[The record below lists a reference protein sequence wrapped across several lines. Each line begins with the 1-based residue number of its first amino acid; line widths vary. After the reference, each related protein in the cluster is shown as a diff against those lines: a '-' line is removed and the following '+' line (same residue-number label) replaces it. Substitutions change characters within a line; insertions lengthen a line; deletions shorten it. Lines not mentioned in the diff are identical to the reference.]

1 MLKVVIPCFNA
12 ENYIESCISS
22 LQQQTEKNF
31 EAIIVDDAS
40 TDLTSEKANNAIKKD
55 SRFKLARKT
64 ENKGALSSII
74 DGTKALNPGEDD
86 IIVNVDGDDYLYL
99 KTALE
104 IINHTYQR
112 TDCLMTYGSFK
123 TQSGNIRMPGQG
135 RRYTQ
140 NIINRCMYRKAEWLA
155 SHLRTYKYSLWNKIN
170 KEDLKDE
177 DGEYWRAAIDMA
189 LMFPMLE
196 MAGDRQEAV
205 SDIIYCYRDNLKT
218 NNHTSNRDKQKRNAI
233 KIRGKVSYKRIY

>member
-22 LQQQTEKNF
+22 LKQQTEKNF

-40 TDLTSEKANNAIKKD
+40 TDLTPEKAIDAIKKD
-55 SRFKLARKT
+55 SRFKLVRRT
-64 ENKGALSSII
+64 ENKGQLSSII
-74 DGTKALNPGEDD
+74 NGTKALNPGENDV
-86 IIVNVDGDDYLYL
+86 IVNVDGDDYLYL

-140 NIINRCMYRKAEWLA
+140 NIINKCLYRKAEWLA

-170 KEDLKDE
+170 KEDFKDE
-177 DGEYWRAAIDMA
+177 DGEYWRAAGDMA
-189 LMFPMLE
+189 MMFPMLE

-205 SDIIYCYRDNLKT
+205 SDIIYCYRDNIST
-218 NNHTSNRDKQKRNAI
+218 NIHAIRKDEQRRNAI
-233 KIRGKVSYKRIY
+233 KIREKLSYTRI